1 VIADGA
7 AGLGAVALFAA
18 AGWGISALSP
28 ALRRLPLPRRLGYAY
43 LLGLAA
49 VAGSLYALS
58 HWAGVPLGGP
68 AAWAAAAIP
77 ALLGPAVAL
86 LHPSRRSRPIQKS
99 RRRDLWVRGV
109 AAVLA
114 LVALGLAADAAV
126 DPLRDWDGRMTWS
139 AQARYLRAERTVDAE
154 VLRHKRW
161 FITHPQYPLL
171 LPVAQVAALDAFG
184 QGEDSHAFRMLYVGA
199 FAAWLLVAYD
209 GARRLA
215 GRRPAALAVL
225 LAALA
230 PLVQYGEGGAFSAY
244 SDLPLA
250 AFYGAALVLLL
261 AAPPRPS
268 TLVSKLVA
276 DGWVAGLLLGAAVLT
291 KNEGLPLAVL
301 LLALAIVRALVPGRP
316 GPLRP
321 RARALLA
328 PALAAALAL
337 AALALLASWRSGV
350 PNRQDEQYAASFR
363 LAELWP
369 AIVSQ
374 APRIVPVVLGRM
386 LDWRRWSGFW
396 LVVPALLAAGW
407 SAVFQRCRL
416 PLWAAALAPP
426 AIGWVAYAVAIDP
439 VRLAE
444 VTWERLLLQGSVPLL
459 MLLALALSDIL
470 RRLPPLPRPRSRPL
484 PRLRREDRREEIG
497 TGGVAL

>member
-1 VIADGA
+1 MIAEGA
-7 AGLGAVALFAA
+7 AGLGGVALFAA

-28 ALRRLPLPRRLGYAY
+28 TLRRLPAPRRLGYAY

-58 HWAGVPLGGP
+58 HWAGVPLDGA
-68 AAWAAAAIP
+68 AAWTAATLP
-77 ALLGPAVAL
+77 ALLGPAAAL
-86 LHPSRRSRPIQKS
+86 GRRWRRPRPIQKR
-99 RRRDLWVRGV
+99 RRRDFWVGAV
-109 AAVLA
+109 AAVLT

-139 AQARYLRAERTVDAE
+139 AQARYLRAAGTVDAE
-154 VLRHKRW
+154 VLQHKRW
-161 FITHPQYPLL
+161 FVTHPQYPLL

-209 GARRLA
+209 GARRLG

-225 LAALA
+225 LAGLA

-250 AFYGAALVLLL
+250 AFYGAVLVLLL

-268 TLVSKLVA
+268 TLSSN
-276 DGWVAGLLLGAAVLT
+276 DGWVAGLLLGAALLT
-291 KNEGLPLAVL
+291 KNEGLPLAALVV
-301 LLALAIVRALVPGRP
+301 ALAAGRALVFRRGRP
-316 GPLRP
+316 IRVRP
-321 RARALLA
+321 RALLA

-337 AALALLASWRSGV
+337 AALALLVSWRSGV

-374 APRIVPVVLGRM
+374 APRIVPAALARM

-396 LVVPALLAAGW
+396 IVVPALLIAGRR
-407 SAVFQRCRL
+407 AVLRWRRL

-426 AIGWVAYAVAIDP
+426 SIGWVAYAVAIDP

-444 VTWERLLLQGSVPLL
+444 VTWERLLLQGSVPLV
-459 MLLALALSDIL
+459 MLLALALSDVL
-470 RRLPPLPRPRSRPL
+470 RRLGTPHLAIIPRHPPN
-484 PRLRREDRREEIG
+484 
-497 TGGVAL
+497 A